1 MLGWVPKKYWFFPL
15 FFPKIKSKQKKV
27 LKLIQGYSS
36 KLIFMYLTRVPDPC
50 SRPVCLTRVPDPCTR
65 PITYEGERGRDKE
78 ERWKL
83 ANTCCSYSLLSNLI
97 LFSQEII
104 NKVAGWLAGL
114 WNFLTS
120 FLSHCISINILTYF
134 WIEEESS
141 RILG

>member
-36 KLIFMYLTRVPDPC
+36 KLIFMYPTRVPDPC

-104 NKVAGWLAGL
+104 NKVAGWLVFETFWLLFWVIAL
-114 WNFLTS
+114 A
-120 FLSHCISINILTYF
+120 SIY
-134 WIEEESS
+134 
-141 RILG
+141 